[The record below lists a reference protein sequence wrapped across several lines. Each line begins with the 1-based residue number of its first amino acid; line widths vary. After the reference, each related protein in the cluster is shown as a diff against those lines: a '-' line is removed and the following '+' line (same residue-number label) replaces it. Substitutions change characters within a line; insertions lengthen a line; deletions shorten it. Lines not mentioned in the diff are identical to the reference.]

1 MAAALAVA
9 VLASACKPQV
19 PAAADARAASGDGP
33 APQPVPDHEDATPG
47 TGAPGRAARHDAAA
61 ARALGEG
68 RLYAPEGDSA
78 IEHWLQARRLEPAN
92 PAIASAIAQLQPY
105 LLIGCEQAIAR
116 HDFVEARRLH
126 GLIAASDAG
135 APALQRLADAIATA
149 ELEAGRADAARLAAE
164 EARRQQAAVAVVA
177 SPRPTALPAPAA
189 RAADDVP
196 TRAAPSTA
204 SDTTAA
210 PVATEAPATP
220 RASPAAVA
228 DAPRLLHQPA
238 PRYPSVALNRRLEGA
253 VEVAFVIRRDGS
265 VAETRVVSADPPGVF
280 DRSALAAVSGYRF
293 QPVADAV
300 ASRITVRFTLDR

>member
-9 VLASACKPQV
+9 VLASACQPHV
-19 PAAADARAASGDGP
+19 PATADARATSGDGP

-61 ARALGEG
+61 ARALGAG

-164 EARRQQAAVAVVA
+164 EARRQQAADAA
-177 SPRPTALPAPAA
+177 DTADMAREAAA
-189 RAADDVP
+189 RVAA
-196 TRAAPSTA
+196 AQA
-204 SDTTAA
+204 AA

-253 VEVAFVIRRDGS
+253 VEVAFVIRPDGS

-293 QPVADAV
+293 QPVADTV